1 MRESEIAKIFWAII
15 AFLIVLLLGDY
26 LGYKLGRRRLAL
38 ISGAIGLLTVVT
50 FAIYAG
56 VNALY

>member
-1 MRESEIAKIFWAII
+1 MSITDIAKIFWIVI
-15 AFLIVLLLGDY
+15 AFLLVLILGDY

-38 ISGAIGLLTVVT
+38 ITGAIGLLTVVA